1 MHVIAP
7 HTAVLGKIP
16 GTNIYRNVLQYPD
29 ATRIPGIL
37 LVRIDAAIY
46 FANTNYIVERWGFC

>member
-1 MHVIAP
+1 VIAP

-16 GTNIYRNVLQYPD
+16 DTNIYRNVLQYPD